1 MKRSET
7 LSKLRSKH
15 KKYEH
20 AIPGSCGLS
29 RAPSEVP
36 SRAPSPP
43 PSQAKTRSK
52 VDWISDYRARVK
64 EGTNAE
70 PSGNGR
76 AVDLAHNALTT
87 IEETAELGENPDF
100 VKTLN
105 SMWGTLMDNH
115 IIKQISEE
123 GNLINI
129 PSSADQTAEV
139 WVHDMLTQT
148 AGAINSLS
156 HLLYA
161 SLRREK
167 HLMAY
172 AVINQTKTSQILEDI
187 KQQLTNHDER
197 LAISHDTLTKQM
209 YNLTSIV
216 ATNHTLYKDNF
227 TCLFSAIVDNSGTI
241 AESMGEKIIFTNP
254 EGNEMDVDKID
265 LTDLSIPWARTTLNS
280 TPPAVGEARDL
291 TLKAISE
298 MTAVLQTPLNA
309 VGTMC
314 KSIHD
319 QYTTTTG
326 ALRALNSKVNTLSE
340 KMDKTTE
347 PVPSSDKGKG
357 VDRPKPTPIQ
367 KPKDTPDVQMT
378 EPNPNPPKPR
388 PMSEVM
394 TSILETMAP
403 PPRPPQPPP
412 HRMTPPPRPKSV
424 TINAP
429 ISEQESL
436 GTRTQIP
443 TRHMLDTSGVQTT
456 SDSNVPSGQKLGLL
470 KMYP

>member
-1 MKRSET
+1 M
-7 LSKLRSKH
+7 
-15 KKYEH
+15 
-20 AIPGSCGLS
+20 
-29 RAPSEVP
+29 
-36 SRAPSPP
+36 
-43 PSQAKTRSK
+43 
-52 VDWISDYRARVK
+52 DWISDYRARVE
-64 EGTNAE
+64 EGTNTE
-70 PSGNGR
+70 PSGNGG
-76 AVDLAHNALTT
+76 AIDLTHNALAT
-87 IEETAELGENPDF
+87 IEETAELGENPNF
-100 VKTLN
+100 VETLN
-105 SMWGTLMDNH
+105 SMWGTLTDDH

-148 AGAINSLS
+148 AGAINSVS

-161 SLRREK
+161 SLRRER

-172 AVINQTKTSQILEDI
+172 AVVNQTKMSQLLEDI
-187 KQQLTNHDER
+187 KQQANHDER
-197 LAISHDTLTKQM
+197 LSISHDTLTKQV

-227 TCLFSAIVDNSGTI
+227 TCLFSAVVDNSGAI
-241 AESMGEKIIFTNP
+241 AESMGEKIVFTNP
-254 EGNEMDVDKID
+254 EGNKMDVYKID
-265 LTDLSIPWARTTLNS
+265 LTDLSIPWAHTTLCS

-298 MTAVLQTPLNA
+298 MTTVLQTPLNV

-326 ALRALNSKVNTLSE
+326 ALRALNSKINTLSE

-367 KPKDTPDVQMT
+367 KPMASSDVRMT
-378 EPNPNPPKPR
+378 EPTPPKPR

-394 TSILETMAP
+394 TSVLETMAHP
-403 PPRPPQPPP
+403 NLSPGAEFFLNLI
-412 HRMTPPPRPKSV
+412 PKVDMAVLNTWCKVVSWGKWGPGPMGKAV
-424 TINAP
+424 
-429 ISEQESL
+429 
-436 GTRTQIP
+436 
-443 TRHMLDTSGVQTT
+443 SG
-456 SDSNVPSGQKLGLL
+456 NVHPAQK
-470 KMYP
+470 

>member
-52 VDWISDYRARVK
+52 VDWISDYRARVE

-100 VKTLN
+100 VETLN
-105 SMWGTLMDNH
+105 SMWGTLMDDH

-172 AVINQTKTSQILEDI
+172 AVVNQTKTSQILEDI

-227 TCLFSAIVDNSGTI
+227 TCLFSAVVDNSGTI

-265 LTDLSIPWARTTLNS
+265 LTNLSIPWARTTLNS

-378 EPNPNPPKPR
+378 EPNPNPPKP
-388 PMSEVM
+388 
-394 TSILETMAP
+394 
-403 PPRPPQPPP
+403 
-412 HRMTPPPRPKSV
+412 
-424 TINAP
+424 
-429 ISEQESL
+429 
-436 GTRTQIP
+436 
-443 TRHMLDTSGVQTT
+443 
-456 SDSNVPSGQKLGLL
+456 
-470 KMYP
+470 